1 MHGTEKG
8 KEGTDIK
15 GRQGRTHFDCS
26 KLKKRSRK
34 LKVRDAVFSELVG
47 YWEEW
52 RAPLCSLKR
61 GGHSGVFETQKQFF
75 FSKMSTQAR
84 SKKLNGSVKAE

>member
-1 MHGTEKG
+1 MHGSGKG

-26 KLKKRSRK
+26 KSKKKSRK

-52 RAPLCSLKR
+52 MALSCSLKR
-61 GGHSGVFETQKQFF
+61 GGNSGVFETQKQIF

-84 SKKLNGSVKAE
+84 SKKLNGSIKAE